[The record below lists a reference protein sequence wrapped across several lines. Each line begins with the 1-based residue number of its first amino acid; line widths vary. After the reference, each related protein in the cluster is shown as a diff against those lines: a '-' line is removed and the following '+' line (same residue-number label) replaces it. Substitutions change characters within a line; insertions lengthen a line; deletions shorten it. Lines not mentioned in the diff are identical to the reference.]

1 MFGMLDYRAHKL
13 WILLGYPFI
22 LIGRIFSIFV
32 MPFIAFG
39 IAINYANEPFL
50 QIIYSIFALLV
61 IEIIWSIVF
70 FLSLWVIKNTI
81 LLFIDVIPADG
92 RSKDEAMMVMMD
104 GDAAI
109 TILEAAKPRPE
120 YSDDLI
126 HRISSINIFHRVFYF
141 RIRNRLEQIRIY
153 YTEHPEVHSSY
164 DNDILICKHLGLMPG
179 LFEKILTNDLYRRT
193 VATYSVLLL
202 ILLFN

>member
-1 MFGMLDYRAHKL
+1 MFGMLDYRAHKI

-22 LIGRIFSIFV
+22 LIGRVVSIFV
-32 MPFIAFG
+32 MPFIAFA

-50 QIIYSIFALLV
+50 QIIYSIFALLF

-70 FLSLWVIKNTI
+70 FLILWVIKNLI
-81 LLFIDVIPADG
+81 LLFIDVMPADG

-141 RIRNRLEQIRIY
+141 KIRHRLDGLAPIKPDTRLGW
-153 YTEHPEVHSSY
+153 V
-164 DNDILICKHLGLMPG
+164 IC
-179 LFEKILTNDLYRRT
+179 
-193 VATYSVLLL
+193 LL
-202 ILLFN
+202 